1 VDWIQLPHWPV
12 FNVADSCIVC
22 GGFLAVLLAARGIR
36 LDGSRDVRVASKEDT
51 ARGPAGGAQAG
62 DSQT

>member
-1 VDWIQLPHWPV
+1 
-12 FNVADSCIVC
+12 VADSCIVC

-36 LDGSRDVRVASKEDT
+36 LDGSRDVRITSGEDT
-51 ARGPAGGAQAG
+51 ARGPTGGAQAG

>member
-1 VDWIQLPHWPV
+1 VV
-12 FNVADSCIVC
+12 
-22 GGFLAVLLAARGIR
+22 LAARGIR